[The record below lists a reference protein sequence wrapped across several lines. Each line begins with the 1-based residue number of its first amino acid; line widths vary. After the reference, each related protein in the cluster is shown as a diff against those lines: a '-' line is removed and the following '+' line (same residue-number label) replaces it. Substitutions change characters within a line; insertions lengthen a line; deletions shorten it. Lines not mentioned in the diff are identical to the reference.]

1 MDKRYTLPIAR
12 ITKETEDIN
21 TYTFYHNLGAE
32 PGQFIMLTDFEG
44 GEKPFSI
51 SLCSAEEF
59 SVTIKRVGDFT
70 NRLFKKKVGD
80 LISFRGA
87 YGSSFFI
94 SKKRVL
100 LVGGGYAV
108 PTLFFLSKKLL
119 ESGADVT
126 LINGARNKEE
136 HVFADRFATLPIK
149 IINTTDD
156 GSFGKKGTSVDI
168 TKELLKTESY
178 NQVYASG
185 PEMMMKA
192 LQPVLV
198 DHEYEYLFERY
209 MKCAIGI
216 CGCCTMDPLGIRLCV
231 EGPVLP
237 REKVE
242 QLKEFGKYHRKASGR
257 KIYFKKEQ

>member
-1 MDKRYTLPIAR
+1 MDKRFTLPIAK
-12 ITKETEDIN
+12 ITQETKDIN
-21 TYTFYHNLGAE
+21 TYTFRHKLDAR

-51 SLCSAEEF
+51 CDCNEDEF
-59 SVTIKRVGDFT
+59 SITVKRIGAFT
-70 NRLFKKKVGD
+70 NRLFEKRVGD
-80 LISFRGA
+80 LVSIRGA

-108 PTLFFLSKKLL
+108 PTFNFLIDYLKNA
-119 ESGADVT
+119 GADIT
-126 LINGARNKEE
+126 LVNGARNKDE
-136 HVFADRFATLPIK
+136 HVFAARFSLKENIR
-149 IINTTDD
+149 IYNCTDD
-156 GSFGKKGTSVDI
+156 GSFGLKGTSVDI
-168 TKELLKTESY
+168 AKDLLE
-178 NQVYASG
+178 NEEFDQVYASG

-192 LQPVLV
+192 LQPYLENY
-198 DHEYEYLFERY
+198 EYEFLFERY

-237 REKVE
+237 KEKIV
-242 QLKEFGKYHRKASGR
+242 QLTEFGEYHRKASGSR
-257 KIYFKKEQ
+257 IYF